1 MALQAPLSQYE
12 KVSVQEAVNGA
23 SPHRLIQ
30 MLMEGALKR
39 MAEAKGA
46 MQRNDLAA
54 KGVAIGKAISIIGGL
69 RDSLN
74 MDVAGGLPQRLD
86 SLYEYMA
93 DVLVRANV
101 NNNPAAI
108 DEVMQLMLTVKAGWD
123 GIADKVAQP

>member
-12 KVSVQEAVNGA
+12 QVSVQEAVNGA

-46 MQRNDLAA
+46 IQRGDLAA
-54 KGVAIGKAISIIGGL
+54 KGVALGKAISIIGGL

-74 MDVAGGLPQRLD
+74 MDVSGGLPQKLD
-86 SLYEYMA
+86 GLYEYMA
-93 DVLVRANV
+93 NVLVRANV
-101 NNNPAAI
+101 NNNAAAV

-123 GIADKVAQP
+123 GIADKVEQS